1 MKVKVI
7 DAIFSLNPNAEVV
20 VKDNHDVDKCEIE
33 WHNSTPEISKEDIKT
48 KMDELQA
55 EYETLDYAR
64 KREAEYPSVQD
75 LVVALYDTDDKTAID
90 EKRAEIKL
98 KYPKPGA

>member
-1 MKVKVI
+1 MIKI
-7 DAIFSLNPNAEVV
+7 IQAIKAINPSAIINI
-20 VKDNHDVDKCEIE
+20 KGNDLDTCEIE
-33 WHNSTPEISKEDIKT
+33 WLEGTSPISKADIQT
-48 KMDELQA
+48 KMDELQV
-55 EYETLDYAR
+55 EYDAQDYSR

-98 KYPKPGA
+98 KYPKP

>member
-1 MKVKVI
+1 MIKI
-7 DAIFSLNPNAEVV
+7 IQAIKAINPSAIINI
-20 VKDNHDVDKCEIE
+20 KGNDLDTCEIE
-33 WHNSTPEISKEDIKT
+33 WLEGTSPISKADIQT
-48 KMDELQA
+48 KMDELQV
-55 EYETLDYAR
+55 EYDAQEYAR
-64 KREAEYPSVQD
+64 KRSAEYPSVQD